1 MRRSA
6 SVLAVF
12 ALALAGCG
20 GTTSDVGQSAADIVP
35 ADAAAFVALDTD
47 PGSDQWQA
55 VQSLADRF
63 PDKQKGVDE
72 IKQSLRKDSGLDW
85 DEEVSPALGKELA
98 FVWLD
103 FEHGGDDFVGL
114 MQPKSKA
121 KLDQLIAKGNK
132 QDPSSKVVYEKFG
145 DWVVLGRNQEI
156 IDRFEQASAAAKG
169 TLAGEFGK
177 SIKKLSGDALV
188 RAYVNGEQ
196 VLRFAREQGGPDA
209 QQYIDKA
216 GTLDWIALRL
226 GATHD
231 GIGFDAIVRGTL
243 GKLFSGVPHTDSFDA
258 RLPKTAPADALFYLT
273 FHGAKNM
280 LAGLRQNPVLRTPE
294 LRRYSGLFAKIGKLL
309 QGENALYIRP
319 GKGRIP
325 DVPVK
330 IPEVTLVA
338 DPGPG
343 VDGVDIIDLL
353 FIRYASDSF
362 FVPEPTRIA
371 GIPARKLDFGS
382 GNVAGYY
389 ANVDGKLV
397 VTDLPSGI
405 EGAKRGGKSL
415 AESDDYRDAAR
426 ASELPGRTQ
435 GFLYVNVHT
444 SIPFVARLAEQSLP
458 ADVARNL
465 KPLRSAVEYAVSRTH
480 EVQVT
485 VFLRIK

>member
-1 MRRSA
+1 MRRPA
-6 SVLAVF
+6 GVIAVL

-20 GTTSDVGQSAADIVP
+20 GTTSGVGQGAADIVP
-35 ADAAAFVALDTD
+35 ADAAAFIALDTD
-47 PGSDQWQA
+47 PGSEQWQA
-55 VQSLADRF
+55 VQSLADKF
-63 PDKQKGVDE
+63 PDKRKGVDE

-85 DEEVSPALGKELA
+85 DKDVSPALGKELA

-114 MQPKSKA
+114 MQPKSKE

-132 QDPSSKVVYEKFG
+132 KDPSSKVVYDKFG
-145 DWVVLGRNQEI
+145 EWVVLGQNQKI
-156 IDRFEQASAAAKG
+156 IDRFEQESASAKG

-177 SIKKLSGDALV
+177 SIKKLNGDALV
-188 RAYVNGEQ
+188 RAYVSGAE
-196 VLRFAREQGGPDA
+196 VMRFAREQGGSQAEP
-209 QQYIDKA
+209 YLEKA

-226 GATHD
+226 GATRD
-231 GIGFDAIVRGTL
+231 GIGVDAIVRGTL

-258 RLPKTAPADALFYLT
+258 KLPKTVPQDALFYLT
-273 FHGAKNM
+273 FHGTKNM
-280 LAGLRQNPVLRTPE
+280 LAGLRQNPLLRTPE
-294 LRRYSGLFAKIGKLL
+294 LRRYSGLFAKIGELL
-309 QGENALYIRP
+309 QGENALYVRP
-319 GKGRIP
+319 GEGRIP
-325 DVPVK
+325 DVSVK

-338 DPGPG
+338 DAGSG
-343 VDGVDIIDLL
+343 VDGADVIDRL
-353 FIRYASDSF
+353 FRRYASDSF
-362 FVPEPTRIA
+362 FGPEPARIA
-371 GIPARKLDFGS
+371 GTPARKLDFGS

-405 EGAKRGGKSL
+405 EGVKSGGKSL

-426 ASELPGRTQ
+426 ASGLPAKTQ

-444 SIPFVARLAEQSLP
+444 SIPFVARLAQQSLP

-485 VFLRIK
+485 VFLRVD

>member
-1 MRRSA
+1 MRRA
-6 SVLAVF
+6 AGVLAVL
-12 ALALAGCG
+12 ALTLAGCG
-20 GTTSDVGQSAADIVP
+20 GTTSDVGQGAAEIVP
-35 ADAAAFVALDTD
+35 ADAAAFIALDTD
-47 PGSDQWQA
+47 PSSDQWQA
-55 VQSLADRF
+55 VQSLADKF

-72 IKQSLRKDSGLDW
+72 IKQSLRKDGGLDW
-85 DEEVSPALGKELA
+85 DKDVSPALGKELA

-103 FEHGGDDFVGL
+103 FEHGGDDFVAL

-132 QDPSSKVVYEKFG
+132 KDPSSKVIYDKFG
-145 DWVVLGRNQEI
+145 EWVVLGQNRQL
-156 IDRFEQASAAAKG
+156 IDRFEKTSVSAKA
-169 TLAGEFGK
+169 TLADEFGT
-177 SIKKLSGDALV
+177 SIKKLNGDALV
-188 RAYVNGEQ
+188 RAYVNGAE
-196 VLRFAREQGGPDA
+196 VMRFAREQGGPEVEP
-209 QQYIDKA
+209 YIEKA

-226 GATHD
+226 AATRD

-258 RLPKTAPADALFYLT
+258 KLPKTVPQDALFYLT
-273 FHGAKNM
+273 FHGTKNM
-280 LAGLRQNPVLRTPE
+280 LAGLRQNPLLRTPE

-309 QGENALYIRP
+309 QGENAIYVRP
-319 GKGRIP
+319 GEGRIP

-338 DPGPG
+338 DPGGG
-343 VDGVDIIDLL
+343 VDGVDIIDRL
-353 FIRYASDSF
+353 FLRYARDSF
-362 FVPEPTRIA
+362 VAPEPTTIA
-371 GIPARKLDFGS
+371 GTPARKLDFGS

-397 VTDLPSGI
+397 FTDLPSGI
-405 EGAKRGGKSL
+405 EGVKGGGKSL

-426 ASELPGRTQ
+426 ASGLPSKTQ

-444 SIPFVARLAEQSLP
+444 SIPFVARLAQQSLP

-485 VFLRIK
+485 VFLRIN